1 MLTVTQLTPRAL
13 EIVTEGDVT
22 REDIPRVIEEI
33 GRFLDTTDQFDIL
46 ADVRGAPKVEFG
58 MIVEELKHLPA
69 LFRMVHAL
77 DRVALIADE
86 GWIRTAAAIES
97 KLIPGVDYQVYTR
110 AEAAHAR
117 DWLLRHTDIAHG

>member
-1 MLTVTQLTPRAL
+1 MLKLTQLTPRAL
-13 EIVTEGDVT
+13 EIIAEDDLT
-22 REDIPRVIEEI
+22 REDIPRMIEEV

-69 LFRMVHAL
+69 LFRIVHAL

-86 GWIRTAAAIES
+86 RWIRTAGAIES
-97 KLIPGVDYQVYTR
+97 RLIPGVDYQVYSR
-110 AEAAHAR
+110 AEAAQAR
-117 DWLLRHTDIAHG
+117 DWLLRRTDAAHG